1 GYVSLDQET
10 TDMLTDAA
18 QKMRNGMLQLQG
30 EDYSRLLV
38 YLDLPES
45 GDETY
50 AFTDTI
56 AAVARQHYPEGK
68 IYVVGNS
75 TNAYEFQKSFA
86 RDNIVV
92 GVMSILIVLVVL
104 LFTFKSVAMPILLI
118 LVIQGAIWINF
129 SVPVFTHVDLFFIAY
144 LIVSSIQMGANID
157 YAIVI
162 ASRFTELR
170 KTMDKKEAVIETM
183 NFAFPTILTSGSILA
198 ASGFIL
204 GRISSEG
211 TIVGIGESLGRGTL
225 ISIALVMFTLPQ
237 ILLIGERFIEK
248 TSFSMQA
255 PLKKKQGSGIFTVD
269 GLVRGEIRG
278 RVTGLVKAT
287 VEGDIDLTM
296 VSGPSEAE
304 DRTGTGEKEESDE
317 K

>member
-1 GYVSLDQET
+1 
-10 TDMLTDAA
+10 
-18 QKMRNGMLQLQG
+18 
-30 EDYSRLLV
+30 
-38 YLDLPES
+38 
-45 GDETY
+45 
-50 AFTDTI
+50 
-56 AAVARQHYPEGK
+56 
-68 IYVVGNS
+68 
-75 TNAYEFQKSFA
+75 
-86 RDNIVV
+86 
-92 GVMSILIVLVVL
+92 
-104 LFTFKSVAMPILLI
+104 
-118 LVIQGAIWINF
+118 
-129 SVPVFTHVDLFFIAY
+129 
-144 LIVSSIQMGANID
+144 
-157 YAIVI
+157 
-162 ASRFTELR
+162 
-170 KTMDKKEAVIETM
+170 
-183 NFAFPTILTSGSILA
+183 